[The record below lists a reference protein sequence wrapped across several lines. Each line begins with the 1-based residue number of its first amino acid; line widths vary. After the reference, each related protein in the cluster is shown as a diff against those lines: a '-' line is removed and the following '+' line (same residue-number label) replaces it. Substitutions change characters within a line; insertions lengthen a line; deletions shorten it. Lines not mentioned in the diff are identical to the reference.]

1 MASNLHTVITRD
13 EAIQRF
19 EDYVLPVL
27 VRQEAEYQ
35 GGAWKHVDEPLRSE
49 TWSNFVDMLC
59 KNDEISDW
67 QQYNWTH
74 PDCCEA

>member
-1 MASNLHTVITRD
+1 MASNLYTVITRD

-19 EDYVLPVL
+19 EDYILPVL
-27 VRQEAEYQ
+27 IRQETEYQ
-35 GGAWKHVDEPLRSE
+35 GGSWKHVDEPLRSE

-59 KNDEISDW
+59 KSNEISDW
-67 QQYNWTH
+67 QQYNWSH

>member
-1 MASNLHTVITRD
+1 MASNLYTVITRD

-19 EDYVLPVL
+19 EDYILPVL
-27 VRQEAEYQ
+27 IRQETEYQ
-35 GGAWKHVDEPLRSE
+35 GGSWKHVDEPLRSE

-59 KNDEISDW
+59 KSNEISDW